1 MFPQLTIRRAR
12 RRNISGAKPG
22 PSASPPLVST
32 SASPRTSV
40 PRTRHGF
47 TEARSSTRNTTLGL
61 RCTSWYF
68 FLRAKLCP
76 PISIVSSSA
85 LYRNPTG
92 TICGWPSGPPVASR
106 PRSWLLRYSISSS
119 VNTLMSHHHPRDPRP
134 GALQPLSPARSS
146 TSISPRPPRRPRDF
160 HRVADVASRARPVRS
175 CPASGEQPLAH
186 LLRDRQVGDQVTVD
200 VPDLTPPVAKRYGA
214 KPARTRARPRPAENL
229 PLHQRQKSI
238 VHSSPPLLFTALADM
253 MDRIESPD
261 IGRKYSFQPVPR
273 YGFWLTLG
281 GVRGAERHLHPR
293 LPHHAS

>member
-1 MFPQLTIRRAR
+1 MFPMIPQLTIRRAR

-32 SASPRTSV
+32 SASPRTSI

-47 TEARSSTRNTTLGL
+47 TEARSSTRIATLGL

-92 TICGWPSGPPVASR
+92 TTCSWPSGPPVASR

-119 VNTLMSHHHPRDPRP
+119 VNTLMSHHHPRVVRP
-134 GALQPLSPARSS
+134 QYLQD
-146 TSISPRPPRRPRDF
+146 RRGVLGTF
-160 HRVADVASRARPVRS
+160 HRVADVASRARPVGS

-200 VPDLTPPVAKRYGA
+200 VPDLTPPVAKCYGA

-253 MDRIESPD
+253 MDRIVSPD

-273 YGFWLTLG
+273 YGVWLTLG